1 MQMEMGMLEAAC
13 GTMLAMGLLSG
24 WLLFR
29 KNTLEVP
36 SEVSSDIPPSVS
48 GGVPADRPPD
58 ARPDAP
64 ADVRAEAG
72 RSGKPTERPRTLSV
86 VIPARNEAANL
97 PHLLE
102 SLRAQ
107 TLPPDEIVVVDDG
120 SEDGTGAIAARYGA
134 RVVRLDRLPRGWTGK
149 NWALWNGFR
158 HTAGDLVVFLD
169 ADVRLAPRALEA
181 LVAARERTG
190 GVISVVPYHVAP
202 RFDEKLALVFNLLGI
217 FAFMSPFEANSPRKG
232 LYGSCIVTGRKD
244 YERVNGHAG
253 VRSEVL
259 DDLMLGARY
268 AAAGIRVTNFLGYGL
283 VSFRMYSGG
292 LRSAIEGFAK
302 SAASSTSV
310 LRPETLLLCAL
321 WMIGLFASGLS
332 FFLLHTSLGWLLA
345 IGYVLYALQIFRL
358 ARYAGTFGAI
368 MPALHVLPA
377 LFFAGV
383 MLYSVYQ
390 TAVLGR
396 VNWKGRQIRVGGGRD
411 A

>member
-1 MQMEMGMLEAAC
+1 
-13 GTMLAMGLLSG
+13 MLAAIIGTALALGLLSG
-24 WLLFR
+24 WRLFR
-29 KNTLEVP
+29 KNFLEV
-36 SEVSSDIPPSVS
+36 SGDIRPN
-48 GGVPADRPPD
+48 APPD
-58 ARPDAP
+58 ASPGISPDDP
-64 ADVRAEAG
+64 AGPG
-72 RSGKPTERPRTLSV
+72 RNGDPRPRSARRLSV

-102 SLRAQ
+102 SLRSQ
-107 TLPPDEIVVVDDG
+107 TLRPEEIVVVDDG
-120 SEDGTGAIAARYGA
+120 SEDGTGEIAARYGTK
-134 RVVRLDRLPRGWTGK
+134 VVRLDNLPRGWTGK

-158 HTAGDLVVFLD
+158 HTTGDLLVFLD

-202 RFDEKLALVFNLLGI
+202 RFREKLALVFNLLGI
-217 FAFMSPFEANSPRKG
+217 FAFMSPFEANNARKG
-232 LYGSCIVTGRKD
+232 LYGSCIVTARED

-259 DDLMLGARY
+259 DDLTLGARY
-268 AAAGIRVTNFLGYGL
+268 AAAGIPVANFLGYGL
-283 VSFRMYSGG
+283 VSFRMYPGG

-302 SAASSTSV
+302 SAALSTSI
-310 LRPETLLLCAL
+310 LRRETLLLCAL
-321 WMIGLFASGLS
+321 WAIGLFMSELF
-332 FFLLHTSLGWLLA
+332 FFLWHTPLGWLLA
-345 IGYVLYALQIFRL
+345 IGYVLYALQLFRL
-358 ARYAGTFGAI
+358 ARYAGTFGVL

-377 LFFAGV
+377 WFFAGV

-390 TAVLGR
+390 TSLLGR